1 MGEKIVGAVR
11 QVIGLLVARMDSEIE
26 SWRSFEGEVK
36 SLIAPDLAE
45 LAHQRAHLLDGA
57 GEARWSNELDRFM
70 EQRLW
75 PQLGEG
81 RAYAERN
88 RTFVTLLLDV
98 TIAAEQRRT
107 PAASRPALPIV
118 AAFGTNWAN

>member
-1 MGEKIVGAVR
+1 MGDKIVGAVR
-11 QVIGLLVARMDSEIE
+11 QVIGLLVERMDVEID

-36 SLIAPDLAE
+36 ALIAPELSV
-45 LAHQRAHLLDGA
+45 LAHQRARLLDGA
-57 GEARWSNELDRFM
+57 GDARWSHELDRFM

-75 PQLGEG
+75 PLLGEG

-98 TIAAEQRRT
+98 TIAAEQRRLSS
-107 PAASRPALPIV
+107 AARPEAFPLAGALG
-118 AAFGTNWAN
+118 AAN